1 MSFFF
6 GKPKN
11 IDNLDIP
18 DEQFIRTVYEER
30 FHRTI
35 DLDNPR
41 TYTEKLNWCK
51 LNDHNPALS
60 QFADPL
66 TVKDYASGLIGLEPV
81 IPALRIYSCP
91 EDLVFEELPKEGFE
105 IRFTHNTDATIV
117 RYPNEKIK
125 KRKLINEFNLSMGVS
140 NYSRYREWPY
150 KSILPKAYLQP
161 LVLDETGNIPKCVTF
176 FCFMGVP
183 RAYEYEGLIDLVEA
197 DVQIPLWDIMV
208 ELATRISTGFSQLVV
223 EVYSL
228 KEIVYLKDI
237 SLFYKHGFESFSQI
251 EWDSVMGDWFVL
263 PERNY

>member
-176 FCFMGVP
+176 FV
-183 RAYEYEGLIDLVEA
+183 
-197 DVQIPLWDIMV
+197 LWVFQGRTSMRD
-208 ELATRISTGFSQLVV
+208 
-223 EVYSL
+223 
-228 KEIVYLKDI
+228 
-237 SLFYKHGFESFSQI
+237 
-251 EWDSVMGDWFVL
+251 
-263 PERNY
+263 